1 MHAHEQETLQ
11 QVKQLQKMY
20 ERKIALTTNKLLT
33 SEEIG
38 YRNDVLAKE
47 NLLVLQQKH
56 IDDIQG
62 IRSEYGKNLM
72 KQLKETDKKDQLF
85 LIKKEYE
92 TRLSE
97 LEQQNENLLKKF
109 QNMTENNITNLK
121 KNVVNL

>member
-1 MHAHEQETLQ
+1 
-11 QVKQLQKMY
+11 MY

-33 SEEIG
+33 SQEIG
-38 YRNDVLAKE
+38 YRNDILAKQ

-62 IRSEYGKNLM
+62 IRSEYSKHLT
-72 KQLKETDKKDQLF
+72 KQLKETDKKDELF

-97 LEQQNENLLKKF
+97 LEQENENLLKKF
-109 QNMTENNITNLK
+109 QSMTENSITTLK
-121 KNVVNL
+121 KNVVNLQLKYSEQVSQKVNLQK